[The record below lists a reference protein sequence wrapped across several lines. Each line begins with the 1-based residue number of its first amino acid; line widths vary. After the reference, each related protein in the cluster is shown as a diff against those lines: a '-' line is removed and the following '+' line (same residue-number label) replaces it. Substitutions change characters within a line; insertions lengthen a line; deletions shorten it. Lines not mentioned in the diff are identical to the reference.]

1 MVLVVEDDN
10 IIAEGLKLAL
20 TGEGMDVILAG
31 SVREAME
38 ALEADARK
46 ESASKIDFCLLDMM
60 LPDGNGM
67 DICMKIRETSEMPI
81 IFLTAVGDEIHTVLA
96 FDKGADD
103 YISKPF
109 HIKELIARMRR
120 LMKRAGSKPANTCVI
135 GDITVD
141 ISNAKLFK
149 GDDEI
154 VLTAMEYKLL
164 LVFIN
169 HAGEVITRDGIL
181 NILWDD
187 VGSFVND
194 NTLTVYI
201 KRLRAKLGDDDGK
214 YIETLRGQ
222 GYRLNL

>member
-20 TGEGMDVILAG
+20 TGEGMEVTLAS
-31 SVREAME
+31 SVAEAFA
-38 ALEADARK
+38 ALDSEDLGR
-46 ESASKIDFCLLDMM
+46 KIDFCLLDMS

-67 DICMKIRETSEMPI
+67 EICTKVRETSEMPI
-81 IFLTAVGDEIHTVLA
+81 IFLTAMDDEIHTVLA

-109 HIKELIARMRR
+109 HIKELIARMKR
-120 LMKRAGSKPANTCVI
+120 LIKRTKSSAATTCTI
-135 GDITVD
+135 GDTTVD
-141 ISNAKLFK
+141 IASGKAFRD
-149 GDDEI
+149 GEE
-154 VLTAMEYKLL
+154 VPLTAMEYKLL

-169 HAGEVITRDGIL
+169 HAGELMDRDSIL

-201 KRLRAKLGDDDGK
+201 KRLRSKLNDDEGK
-214 YIETLRGQ
+214 YIETIRGQ

>member
-1 MVLVVEDDN
+1 MVLVVEDDS

-20 TGEGMDVILAG
+20 TGEGMEVTLAS
-31 SVREAME
+31 SVAEAYA
-38 ALEADARK
+38 ALENEEPGK
-46 ESASKIDFCLLDMM
+46 KIDFCLLDMT

-67 DICMKIRETSEMPI
+67 DICMKVRETSEMPI
-81 IFLTAVGDEIHTVLA
+81 IFLTAMDDEIHTVLA

-109 HIKELIARMRR
+109 HIKELIARMKR
-120 LMKRAGSKPANTCVI
+120 LMKRTKSSASTCAIADNLV
-135 GDITVD
+135 DIT
-141 ISNAKLFK
+141 NAKMTRA
-149 GDDEI
+149 GEEI
-154 VLTAMEYKLL
+154 TLTAMEYKLL

-169 HAGEVITRDGIL
+169 HAGEILDRDQIL

-201 KRLRAKLGDDDGK
+201 KRLRSKLDDEDGK
-214 YIETLRGQ
+214 YIETIRGQ

>member
-1 MVLVVEDDN
+1 MVLVVEDDS

-20 TGEGMDVILAG
+20 TGEGMEVTLAS
-31 SVREAME
+31 SVREALA
-38 ALEADARK
+38 ALDSEEPGR
-46 ESASKIDFCLLDMM
+46 KIDFCLLDMT

-67 DICMKIRETSEMPI
+67 EICTKVRETSEMPI
-81 IFLTAVGDEIHTVLA
+81 IFLTAMDDEIHTVLA

-109 HIKELIARMRR
+109 HIKELVARMKR
-120 LMKRAGSKPANTCVI
+120 LIKRTRSSASSTCTI
-135 GDITVD
+135 GGTIVDITSGKAFRDGSEVP
-141 ISNAKLFK
+141 
-149 GDDEI
+149 
-154 VLTAMEYKLL
+154 LTAMEYKLL

-169 HAGEVITRDGIL
+169 HAGELLDRDTIL

-201 KRLRAKLGDDDGK
+201 KRLRSKLDDDEGR
-214 YIETLRGQ
+214 YIETIRGQ

>member
-1 MVLVVEDDN
+1 MVLVVEDDS

-20 TGEGMDVILAG
+20 TGEGMEVTLAS
-31 SVREAME
+31 SVAEAFA
-38 ALEADARK
+38 ALERDEPGR
-46 ESASKIDFCLLDMM
+46 KIDFCLLDMT

-67 DICMKIRETSEMPI
+67 EICTKVRETSEMPI
-81 IFLTAVGDEIHTVLA
+81 IFLTAMDDEIHTVLA

-109 HIKELIARMRR
+109 HIKELIARMKR
-120 LMKRAGSKPANTCVI
+120 LMKRARSSANTTCAI
-135 GDITVD
+135 GGNTVD
-141 ISNAKLFK
+141 ITNAKMFRA
-149 GDDEI
+149 GEEI
-154 VLTAMEYKLL
+154 PLTAMEYKLL

-169 HAGEVITRDGIL
+169 HAGEILDRDRIL

-201 KRLRAKLGDDDGK
+201 KRLRNKLGDDDGV

>member
-1 MVLVVEDDN
+1 MVLVVEDDS

-20 TGEGMDVILAG
+20 TGEGMEVTLAS
-31 SVREAME
+31 SVAEAFA
-38 ALEADARK
+38 ALESEELGK
-46 ESASKIDFCLLDMM
+46 KIDFCLLDMT

-67 DICMKIRETSEMPI
+67 EICTKIRETSEMPI
-81 IFLTAVGDEIHTVLA
+81 IFLTAMDDEIHTVLA

-109 HIKELIARMRR
+109 HIKELIARMKR
-120 LMKRAGSKPANTCVI
+120 LIKRTRSAASSTCRI
-135 GDITVD
+135 GENTVD
-141 ISNAKLFK
+141 IANGKMFRN
-149 GDDEI
+149 GEEV

-169 HAGEVITRDGIL
+169 HAGELLDRDRIL

-201 KRLRAKLGDDDGK
+201 KRLRSKLGDDEGR
-214 YIETLRGQ
+214 YIETVRGQ

>member
-1 MVLVVEDDN
+1 MVLVVEDDS

-20 TGEGMDVILAG
+20 TGEGMEVTLAS
-31 SVREAME
+31 SVSEAYA
-38 ALEADARK
+38 ALENDDPGK
-46 ESASKIDFCLLDMM
+46 KIDFCLLDMT

-67 DICMKIRETSEMPI
+67 EICTKIRETSEMPI
-81 IFLTAVGDEIHTVLA
+81 IFLTAMDDEIHTVLA

-109 HIKELIARMRR
+109 HIKELIARMKR
-120 LMKRAGSKPANTCVI
+120 LMKRNKSSVATCVI
-135 GDITVD
+135 GANKVDIT
-141 ISNAKLFK
+141 NAKMFRD
-149 GDDEI
+149 GNE
-154 VLTAMEYKLL
+154 VPLTAMEYKLL

-169 HAGEVITRDGIL
+169 HAGEILDRDQIL

-201 KRLRAKLGDDDGK
+201 KRLRSKLGDDEGEL
-214 YIETLRGQ
+214 IETLRGQ

>member
-20 TGEGMDVILAG
+20 TGEGMEVTLAS
-31 SVREAME
+31 SVAEAYR
-38 ALEADARK
+38 ALENEEPGK
-46 ESASKIDFCLLDMM
+46 KIDFCLLDMT

-81 IFLTAVGDEIHTVLA
+81 IFLTAMDDEIHTVLA

-109 HIKELIARMRR
+109 HIKELIARMKR
-120 LMKRAGSKPANTCVI
+120 LMKRAKTSVNTICAI
-135 GDITVD
+135 GDNTVD
-141 ISNAKLFK
+141 ITNAKMFRA
-149 GDDEI
+149 GEE
-154 VLTAMEYKLL
+154 VTLTAMEYKLL

-169 HAGEVITRDGIL
+169 HAGEILDRDRIL

-201 KRLRAKLGDDDGK
+201 KRLRSKLNDEEGK

>member
-1 MVLVVEDDN
+1 MVLVVEDDS

-20 TGEGMDVILAG
+20 TGEGMEVTLAS
-31 SVREAME
+31 SVSEAYA
-38 ALEADARK
+38 ALENDDPGK
-46 ESASKIDFCLLDMM
+46 KIDFCLLDMT

-67 DICMKIRETSEMPI
+67 EICTKIRETSEMPI
-81 IFLTAVGDEIHTVLA
+81 IFLTAMDDEIHTVLA

-109 HIKELIARMRR
+109 HIKELIARMKR
-120 LMKRAGSKPANTCVI
+120 LMKRNKSSVATCVI
-135 GDITVD
+135 GANKVDIT
-141 ISNAKLFK
+141 NAKMYRD
-149 GDDEI
+149 GNE
-154 VLTAMEYKLL
+154 VPLTAMEYKLL

-169 HAGEVITRDGIL
+169 HAGEILDREQIL

-201 KRLRAKLGDDDGK
+201 KRLRNKLGDDEGEL
-214 YIETLRGQ
+214 IETLRGQ

>member
-1 MVLVVEDDN
+1 MVLVVEDDS

-20 TGEGMDVILAG
+20 TGEGMEVILAG
-31 SVREAME
+31 SVMEAME
-38 ALEADARK
+38 ALDADSRK
-46 ESASKIDFCLLDMM
+46 ENGGKIDFCLLDMM

-109 HIKELIARMRR
+109 HIKELIARMKR
-120 LMKRAGSKPANTCVI
+120 LMKRTGSKLPGTCAI
-135 GDITVD
+135 GGVTVD
-141 ISNAKLFK
+141 IGNAKVMR
-149 GDDEI
+149 GEEEI

-169 HAGEVITRDGIL
+169 HAGEMITRDEIL

-201 KRLRAKLGDDDGK
+201 KRLRAKLGDEGK

>member
-1 MVLVVEDDN
+1 MVLVVEDDS

-20 TGEGMDVILAG
+20 TGEGMEVTLAS
-31 SVREAME
+31 SVAEAYS
-38 ALEADARK
+38 ALENEEPGK
-46 ESASKIDFCLLDMM
+46 KIDFCLLDMT

-81 IFLTAVGDEIHTVLA
+81 IFLTAMDDEIHM
-96 FDKGADD
+96 
-103 YISKPF
+103 
-109 HIKELIARMRR
+109 IARMKR
-120 LMKRAGSKPANTCVI
+120 LMKRTKTSAATCAI
-135 GDITVD
+135 GDNLVD
-141 ISNAKLFK
+141 ITNAKMTRA
-149 GDDEI
+149 GEEI
-154 VLTAMEYKLL
+154 ILTAMEYKLL

-169 HAGEVITRDGIL
+169 HAGEILDRDRIL

-201 KRLRAKLGDDDGK
+201 KRLRSKLGDEDGK
-214 YIETLRGQ
+214 YIETIRGQ

>member
-1 MVLVVEDDN
+1 MVLVVEDDS

-20 TGEGMDVILAG
+20 TGEGMEVTLAS
-31 SVREAME
+31 SVAEAFA
-38 ALEADARK
+38 ALDSGEPGR
-46 ESASKIDFCLLDMM
+46 KIDFCLLDMT

-67 DICMKIRETSEMPI
+67 EICTKIRETSEMPI
-81 IFLTAVGDEIHTVLA
+81 IFLTAMDDEIHTVLA

-109 HIKELIARMRR
+109 HIKELIARMKR
-120 LMKRAGSKPANTCVI
+120 LIKRTRSAASSTCRI
-135 GDITVD
+135 GENTVD
-141 ISNAKLFK
+141 IANAKMFRN
-149 GDDEI
+149 GEE
-154 VLTAMEYKLL
+154 VALTAMEYKLL

-169 HAGEVITRDGIL
+169 HAGELLDRDRIL

-201 KRLRAKLGDDDGK
+201 KRLRSKLGDDEGH
-214 YIETLRGQ
+214 YIETVRGQ

>member
-1 MVLVVEDDN
+1 MVLVVEDDS

-20 TGEGMDVILAG
+20 TGEGMEVTLAS
-31 SVREAME
+31 SVAEAFA
-38 ALEADARK
+38 ALESEELGK
-46 ESASKIDFCLLDMM
+46 KIDFCLLDMT

-67 DICMKIRETSEMPI
+67 EICTKIRETSEMPI
-81 IFLTAVGDEIHTVLA
+81 IFLTAMDDEIHTVLA

-109 HIKELIARMRR
+109 HIKELIARMKR
-120 LMKRAGSKPANTCVI
+120 LIKRTRSAASSTCRI
-135 GDITVD
+135 GENTVD
-141 ISNAKLFK
+141 IANAKMFRN
-149 GDDEI
+149 GEE
-154 VLTAMEYKLL
+154 VALTAMEYKLL

-169 HAGEVITRDGIL
+169 HAGELLDRDRIL

-201 KRLRAKLGDDDGK
+201 KRLRSKLGDDEGR
-214 YIETLRGQ
+214 YIETVRGQ

>member
-1 MVLVVEDDN
+1 MVLVVEDDS

-20 TGEGMDVILAG
+20 TGEGMEVTLAS
-31 SVREAME
+31 SVSEAYA
-38 ALEADARK
+38 ALENDDPGK
-46 ESASKIDFCLLDMM
+46 KIDFCLLDMT

-67 DICMKIRETSEMPI
+67 EICTKIRETSEMPI
-81 IFLTAVGDEIHTVLA
+81 IFLTAMDDEIHTVLA

-109 HIKELIARMRR
+109 HIKELIARMKR
-120 LMKRAGSKPANTCVI
+120 LMKRTKSAASTCVI
-135 GDITVD
+135 GANKVDIT
-141 ISNAKLFK
+141 NAKMYRD
-149 GDDEI
+149 GNE
-154 VLTAMEYKLL
+154 VPLTAMEYKLL

-169 HAGEVITRDGIL
+169 HAGEILDRDQIL

-201 KRLRAKLGDDDGK
+201 KRLRSKLGDEEGGL
-214 YIETLRGQ
+214 IETLRGQ

>member
-1 MVLVVEDDN
+1 MVLVVEDDS

-20 TGEGMDVILAG
+20 TGEGMEVALA
-31 SVREAME
+31 STVSEAFA
-38 ALEADARK
+38 ALESDDPGK
-46 ESASKIDFCLLDMM
+46 KIDFCLLDMT

-67 DICMKIRETSEMPI
+67 EICTKVRETSEMPV
-81 IFLTAVGDEIHTVLA
+81 IFLTAMDDEIHTVLA

-109 HIKELIARMRR
+109 HIKELIARMKR
-120 LMKRAGSKPANTCVI
+120 LMKRTRAASNTQCTI
-135 GDITVD
+135 GDNTVD
-141 ISNAKLFK
+141 ITNAKMFRA
-149 GDDEI
+149 GEEI
-154 VLTAMEYKLL
+154 SLTAMEYKLL

-169 HAGEVITRDGIL
+169 HAGELLDRDRIL

-201 KRLRAKLGDDDGK
+201 KRLRGKLDDEDGR
-214 YIETLRGQ
+214 YIETIREQ

>member
-1 MVLVVEDDN
+1 MVLVVEDDS

-20 TGEGMDVILAG
+20 TGEGMEVTLAS
-31 SVREAME
+31 SVAEAFA
-38 ALEADARK
+38 ALESEELGK
-46 ESASKIDFCLLDMM
+46 KIDFCLLDMT

-67 DICMKIRETSEMPI
+67 EICTKIRETSEMPI
-81 IFLTAVGDEIHTVLA
+81 IFLTAMDDEIHTVLA
-96 FDKGADD
+96 FDTGADD

-109 HIKELIARMRR
+109 HIKELIARMKR
-120 LMKRAGSKPANTCVI
+120 LIKRTKSSASTTCKI
-135 GDITVD
+135 GDNTVD
-141 ISNAKLFK
+141 ITNAKMFRN
-149 GDDEI
+149 GEE
-154 VLTAMEYKLL
+154 VALTAMEYKLL

-169 HAGEVITRDGIL
+169 HAGELLDRDQIL

-201 KRLRAKLGDDDGK
+201 KRLRSKLGDEEGR
-214 YIETLRGQ
+214 YIETVRGQ

>member
-1 MVLVVEDDN
+1 MVLVVEDDS

-20 TGEGMDVILAG
+20 TGEGMEVTLAS
-31 SVREAME
+31 SVSEAYA
-38 ALEADARK
+38 ALENDDPGK
-46 ESASKIDFCLLDMM
+46 KIDFCLLDMT

-67 DICMKIRETSEMPI
+67 EICTKIRETSEMPI
-81 IFLTAVGDEIHTVLA
+81 IFLTAMDDEIHTVLA

-109 HIKELIARMRR
+109 HIKELIARMKR
-120 LMKRAGSKPANTCVI
+120 LMKRNKSSASTCVI
-135 GDITVD
+135 GANKVDIT
-141 ISNAKLFK
+141 NAKMYRD
-149 GDDEI
+149 GNE
-154 VLTAMEYKLL
+154 VPLTAMEYKLL

-169 HAGEVITRDGIL
+169 HAGEILDRDQIL

-201 KRLRAKLGDDDGK
+201 KRLRSKLGDDEGEL
-214 YIETLRGQ
+214 IETLRGQ

>member
-1 MVLVVEDDN
+1 MVLVVEDDS

-20 TGEGMDVILAG
+20 TGEGMEVTLAS
-31 SVREAME
+31 SVSEAFAVLDSDE
-38 ALEADARK
+38 LGK
-46 ESASKIDFCLLDMM
+46 KIDFCLLDMT

-67 DICMKIRETSEMPI
+67 DICTRVRETSEMPI
-81 IFLTAVGDEIHTVLA
+81 IFLTAMDDEIHTVLA

-109 HIKELIARMRR
+109 HIKELIARMKR
-120 LMKRAGSKPANTCVI
+120 LMKRAKTSVNTTCAI
-135 GDITVD
+135 GDNTVD
-141 ISNAKLFK
+141 ITNAKMFRA
-149 GDDEI
+149 GEE
-154 VLTAMEYKLL
+154 VTLTAMEYKLL

-169 HAGEVITRDGIL
+169 HAGEILDRDRIL

-201 KRLRAKLGDDDGK
+201 KRLRSKLNDEEGK

>member
-1 MVLVVEDDN
+1 MVLVVEDDS

-20 TGEGMDVILAG
+20 TGEGMEVTLAS
-31 SVREAME
+31 SVSEAYA
-38 ALEADARK
+38 ALENDDPGK
-46 ESASKIDFCLLDMM
+46 KIDFCLLDMT

-67 DICMKIRETSEMPI
+67 EICTKIRETSEMPI
-81 IFLTAVGDEIHTVLA
+81 IFLTAMDDEIHTVLA

-109 HIKELIARMRR
+109 HIKELIARMKR
-120 LMKRAGSKPANTCVI
+120 LMKRNKSSVATCVI
-135 GDITVD
+135 GANKVDIT
-141 ISNAKLFK
+141 NAKMYRD
-149 GDDEI
+149 GNE
-154 VLTAMEYKLL
+154 VPLTAMEYKLL

-169 HAGEVITRDGIL
+169 HAGEILDRDQIL

-201 KRLRAKLGDDDGK
+201 KRLRSKLGDEEGGL
-214 YIETLRGQ
+214 IETLRGQ

>member
-1 MVLVVEDDN
+1 MVLVVEDDS

-20 TGEGMDVILAG
+20 TGEGMEVTLAS
-31 SVREAME
+31 SVAEAFA
-38 ALEADARK
+38 ALESEELGK
-46 ESASKIDFCLLDMM
+46 KIDFCLLDMT

-67 DICMKIRETSEMPI
+67 QICTKVRETSEMPI
-81 IFLTAVGDEIHTVLA
+81 IFLTAMDDEIHTVLA

-109 HIKELIARMRR
+109 HIKELIARMKR
-120 LMKRAGSKPANTCVI
+120 LIKRTRSAASSTCRI
-135 GDITVD
+135 GENTVD
-141 ISNAKLFK
+141 IANAKMFRN
-149 GDDEI
+149 GEE
-154 VLTAMEYKLL
+154 VALTAMEYKLL

-169 HAGEVITRDGIL
+169 HAGELLDRDRIL

-201 KRLRAKLGDDDGK
+201 KRLRSKLGDDEGR
-214 YIETLRGQ
+214 YIETVRGQ

>member
-1 MVLVVEDDN
+1 MVLVVEDDS

-20 TGEGMDVILAG
+20 TGEGMEVTLAS
-31 SVREAME
+31 SVSEAFA
-38 ALEADARK
+38 ALDSDELGK
-46 ESASKIDFCLLDMM
+46 KIDFCLLDMT

-67 DICMKIRETSEMPI
+67 DICTRVRETSEMPI
-81 IFLTAVGDEIHTVLA
+81 IFLTAMDDEIHTVLA

-109 HIKELIARMRR
+109 HIKELIARMKR
-120 LMKRAGSKPANTCVI
+120 LMKRAKTSVNTTCAI
-135 GDITVD
+135 GDNTVD
-141 ISNAKLFK
+141 ITNAKMYRA
-149 GDDEI
+149 GEE
-154 VLTAMEYKLL
+154 VTLTAMEYKLL

-169 HAGEVITRDGIL
+169 HAGEILDRDRIL

-201 KRLRAKLGDDDGK
+201 KRLRSKLNDEEGK

>member
-1 MVLVVEDDN
+1 MVLVVEDDS

-20 TGEGMDVILAG
+20 TGEGMEVTLAS
-31 SVREAME
+31 SVSEAYA
-38 ALEADARK
+38 ALENDDPGK
-46 ESASKIDFCLLDMM
+46 KIDFCLLDMT

-67 DICMKIRETSEMPI
+67 EICTKIRETSEMPV
-81 IFLTAVGDEIHTVLA
+81 IFLTAMDDEIHTVLA

-109 HIKELIARMRR
+109 HIKELIARMKR
-120 LMKRAGSKPANTCVI
+120 LMKRNKSSVATCVI
-135 GDITVD
+135 GANKVDIT
-141 ISNAKLFK
+141 NAKMYRD
-149 GDDEI
+149 GNE
-154 VLTAMEYKLL
+154 VPLTAMEYKLL

-169 HAGEVITRDGIL
+169 HAGEILDRDQIL

-201 KRLRAKLGDDDGK
+201 KRLRSKLGDDEGEL
-214 YIETLRGQ
+214 IETLRGQ

>member
-1 MVLVVEDDN
+1 MVLVVEDDS

-20 TGEGMDVILAG
+20 TGEGMEVTLAS
-31 SVREAME
+31 SVAEAYR
-38 ALEADARK
+38 ALENEEPGK
-46 ESASKIDFCLLDMM
+46 KIDFCLLDMT

-81 IFLTAVGDEIHTVLA
+81 IFLTAMDDEIHTVLA

-109 HIKELIARMRR
+109 HIKELIARMKR
-120 LMKRAGSKPANTCVI
+120 LMKRTKSSASTYAI
-135 GDITVD
+135 GDNIVD
-141 ISNAKLFK
+141 ITNAKMTRA
-149 GDDEI
+149 GEEI
-154 VLTAMEYKLL
+154 ILTAMEYKLL

-169 HAGEVITRDGIL
+169 HAGEILDRDRIL

-201 KRLRAKLGDDDGK
+201 KRLRSKLGDEDGK
-214 YIETLRGQ
+214 YIETIRGQ

>member
-1 MVLVVEDDN
+1 MVLVVEDDS

-20 TGEGMDVILAG
+20 TGEGMEVTLAS
-31 SVREAME
+31 SVSEAYA
-38 ALEADARK
+38 ALENDDPGK
-46 ESASKIDFCLLDMM
+46 KIDFCLLDMT

-67 DICMKIRETSEMPI
+67 EICTKIRETSEMPI
-81 IFLTAVGDEIHTVLA
+81 IFLTAMDDEIHTVLA

-109 HIKELIARMRR
+109 HIKELIARMKR
-120 LMKRAGSKPANTCVI
+120 LMKRNKSSVATCVI
-135 GDITVD
+135 GANKVDIT
-141 ISNAKLFK
+141 NAKMYRD
-149 GDDEI
+149 GNEI
-154 VLTAMEYKLL
+154 PLTAMEYKLL

-169 HAGEVITRDGIL
+169 HAGEILDRDQIL

-201 KRLRAKLGDDDGK
+201 KRLRSKLGDEEGGL
-214 YIETLRGQ
+214 IETLRGQ

>member
-1 MVLVVEDDN
+1 MVLVVEDDS

-20 TGEGMDVILAG
+20 TGEGMEVTLAS
-31 SVREAME
+31 SVAEAFT
-38 ALEADARK
+38 ALDSDELGK
-46 ESASKIDFCLLDMM
+46 KIDFCLLDMT

-67 DICMKIRETSEMPI
+67 EICTRVRETSEMPI
-81 IFLTAVGDEIHTVLA
+81 IFLTAMDDEIHTVLA

-109 HIKELIARMRR
+109 HIKELIARMKR
-120 LMKRAGSKPANTCVI
+120 LMKRAKTSVNTTCAI
-135 GDITVD
+135 GDNTVD
-141 ISNAKLFK
+141 ITNAKMFRA
-149 GDDEI
+149 GEE
-154 VLTAMEYKLL
+154 VTLTAMEYKLL

-169 HAGEVITRDGIL
+169 HAGEILDRDRIL

-201 KRLRAKLGDDDGK
+201 KRLRSKLNDEEGK

>member
-1 MVLVVEDDN
+1 MVLVVEDDS

-20 TGEGMDVILAG
+20 TGEGMEVTLAS
-31 SVREAME
+31 SVSEAYA
-38 ALEADARK
+38 ALENDDPGK
-46 ESASKIDFCLLDMM
+46 KIDFCLLDMT

-67 DICMKIRETSEMPI
+67 EICTKIRETSEMPI
-81 IFLTAVGDEIHTVLA
+81 IFLTAMDDEIHTVLA

-109 HIKELIARMRR
+109 HIKELIARMKR
-120 LMKRAGSKPANTCVI
+120 LMKRTKSSASTCVI
-135 GDITVD
+135 GANKVDIT
-141 ISNAKLFK
+141 NAKMYRD
-149 GDDEI
+149 GNE
-154 VLTAMEYKLL
+154 VPLTAMEYKLL

-169 HAGEVITRDGIL
+169 HAGEILDRDQIL

-201 KRLRAKLGDDDGK
+201 KRLRSKLGDEEGGL
-214 YIETLRGQ
+214 IETLRGQ

>member
-1 MVLVVEDDN
+1 MVLVVEDDS

-20 TGEGMDVILAG
+20 TGEGMEVTLAS
-31 SVREAME
+31 SVSEAYA
-38 ALEADARK
+38 ALENDDPGK
-46 ESASKIDFCLLDMM
+46 KIDFCLLDMT

-67 DICMKIRETSEMPI
+67 EICTKIRETSEMPI
-81 IFLTAVGDEIHTVLA
+81 IFLTAMDDEIHTVLV

-109 HIKELIARMRR
+109 HIKELIARMKR
-120 LMKRAGSKPANTCVI
+120 LMKRNKSSVATCVI
-135 GDITVD
+135 GANKVDIT
-141 ISNAKLFK
+141 NAKMYRD
-149 GDDEI
+149 GNE
-154 VLTAMEYKLL
+154 VPLTAMEYKLL

-169 HAGEVITRDGIL
+169 HAGEILDRDQIL

-201 KRLRAKLGDDDGK
+201 KRLRSKLGDDEGDL
-214 YIETLRGQ
+214 IETLRGQ

>member
-1 MVLVVEDDN
+1 MVLVVEDDS

-20 TGEGMDVILAG
+20 TGEGMEVTLAS
-31 SVREAME
+31 SVSEAYA
-38 ALEADARK
+38 ALENDDPGK
-46 ESASKIDFCLLDMM
+46 KIDFCLLDMT

-67 DICMKIRETSEMPI
+67 EICTKIRETSEMPI
-81 IFLTAVGDEIHTVLA
+81 IFLTAMDDEIHTVLA

-109 HIKELIARMRR
+109 HIKELIARMKR
-120 LMKRAGSKPANTCVI
+120 LMKRTKSSASTCVI
-135 GDITVD
+135 GANKVDIT
-141 ISNAKLFK
+141 NAKMYRD
-149 GDDEI
+149 GNE
-154 VLTAMEYKLL
+154 VPLTAMEYKLL

-169 HAGEVITRDGIL
+169 HAGEILDRDQIL

-201 KRLRAKLGDDDGK
+201 KRLRSKLGDDEGEL
-214 YIETLRGQ
+214 IETLRGQ

>member
-1 MVLVVEDDN
+1 MVLVVEDDS

-20 TGEGMDVILAG
+20 TGEGMEVTLAS
-31 SVREAME
+31 SVAEAFA
-38 ALEADARK
+38 ALESEELGK
-46 ESASKIDFCLLDMM
+46 KIDFCLLDMT

-67 DICMKIRETSEMPI
+67 EICTKIRETSEMPI
-81 IFLTAVGDEIHTVLA
+81 IFLTAMDDEIHTVLA

-109 HIKELIARMRR
+109 HIKELIARMKR
-120 LMKRAGSKPANTCVI
+120 LIKRTRSAASSTCRI
-135 GDITVD
+135 GENTVD
-141 ISNAKLFK
+141 IANAKMFRN
-149 GDDEI
+149 GEE
-154 VLTAMEYKLL
+154 VALTAMEYKLL

-169 HAGEVITRDGIL
+169 HAGELLDRDQIL

-201 KRLRAKLGDDDGK
+201 KRLRSKLGDEEGR
-214 YIETLRGQ
+214 YIETVRGQ

>member
-1 MVLVVEDDN
+1 MVLVVEDDS

-20 TGEGMDVILAG
+20 TGEGMEVTLAS
-31 SVREAME
+31 SVSEAFA
-38 ALEADARK
+38 ALDSDELGK
-46 ESASKIDFCLLDMM
+46 KIDFCLLDMT

-67 DICMKIRETSEMPI
+67 EICMKVRETSEMPI
-81 IFLTAVGDEIHTVLA
+81 IFLTAMDDEIHTVLA

-109 HIKELIARMRR
+109 HIKELIARMKR
-120 LMKRAGSKPANTCVI
+120 LMKRAKTSVNTTCAI
-135 GDITVD
+135 GDNTVD
-141 ISNAKLFK
+141 ITNAKMFRA
-149 GDDEI
+149 GEE
-154 VLTAMEYKLL
+154 VTLTAMEYKLL

-169 HAGEVITRDGIL
+169 HAGEILDRDRIL

-201 KRLRAKLGDDDGK
+201 KRLRSKLNDEEGK

>member
-1 MVLVVEDDN
+1 MVLVVEDDS

-20 TGEGMDVILAG
+20 TGEGMEVTLAS
-31 SVREAME
+31 SVAEAYR
-38 ALEADARK
+38 ALENEEPGK
-46 ESASKIDFCLLDMM
+46 KIDFCLLDMT

-67 DICMKIRETSEMPI
+67 DICMKVRETSEMPI
-81 IFLTAVGDEIHTVLA
+81 IFLTAMDDEIHTVLA

-109 HIKELIARMRR
+109 HIKELIARMKR
-120 LMKRAGSKPANTCVI
+120 LMKRTKTSAATCAI
-135 GDITVD
+135 GDNLVD
-141 ISNAKLFK
+141 ITNAKMTRA
-149 GDDEI
+149 GEEI
-154 VLTAMEYKLL
+154 TLTAMEYKLL

-169 HAGEVITRDGIL
+169 HAGEILDRDQIL

-201 KRLRAKLGDDDGK
+201 KRLRSKLDDEDGK
-214 YIETLRGQ
+214 YIETIRGQ

>member
-1 MVLVVEDDN
+1 MVLVVEDDS

-20 TGEGMDVILAG
+20 TGEGMEVTLAS
-31 SVREAME
+31 SVSEAYA
-38 ALEADARK
+38 ALENDDPGK
-46 ESASKIDFCLLDMM
+46 KIDFCLLDMT

-67 DICMKIRETSEMPI
+67 EICTKIRETSEMPI
-81 IFLTAVGDEIHTVLA
+81 IFLTAMDDEIHTVLA

-109 HIKELIARMRR
+109 HIKELIARMKR
-120 LMKRAGSKPANTCVI
+120 LMKRTKSSASTCVI
-135 GDITVD
+135 GANKVDIT
-141 ISNAKLFK
+141 NAKMYRD
-149 GDDEI
+149 GNE
-154 VLTAMEYKLL
+154 VPLTAMEHKLL

-169 HAGEVITRDGIL
+169 HAGEILDRDQIL

-201 KRLRAKLGDDDGK
+201 KRLRSKLGDEEGGL
-214 YIETLRGQ
+214 IETLRGQ

>member
-1 MVLVVEDDN
+1 MILVVEDDS

-20 TGEGMDVILAG
+20 TGEGMEVTLAS
-31 SVREAME
+31 SVAEAYS
-38 ALEADARK
+38 ALENDEPGK
-46 ESASKIDFCLLDMM
+46 KIDFCLLDMT

-67 DICMKIRETSEMPI
+67 EICTKIRETSEMPI
-81 IFLTAVGDEIHTVLA
+81 IFLTAMDDEIHTVLA

-109 HIKELIARMRR
+109 HIKELIARMKR
-120 LMKRAGSKPANTCVI
+120 LMKRTQSSASTCAI
-135 GDITVD
+135 GDNLVD
-141 ISNAKLFK
+141 ITNAKMTRA
-149 GDDEI
+149 GEEI
-154 VLTAMEYKLL
+154 TLTAMEYNLL

-169 HAGEVITRDGIL
+169 HAGEILDRDQIL

-201 KRLRAKLGDDDGK
+201 KRLRSKLGDEEGK
-214 YIETLRGQ
+214 YIETIRGQ

>member
-1 MVLVVEDDN
+1 MVLVVEDDS

-20 TGEGMDVILAG
+20 TGEGMEVTLAS
-31 SVREAME
+31 SVSEAFA
-38 ALEADARK
+38 ALDSDELGK
-46 ESASKIDFCLLDMM
+46 KIDFCLLDMT

-67 DICMKIRETSEMPI
+67 EICMKVRETSEMPI
-81 IFLTAVGDEIHTVLA
+81 IFLTAMDEEIHTVLA

-103 YISKPF
+103 YISK
-109 HIKELIARMRR
+109 ELIARMKR
-120 LMKRAGSKPANTCVI
+120 LMKRAKTSVNTTCAI
-135 GDITVD
+135 GDNTVD
-141 ISNAKLFK
+141 ITNAKMFRA
-149 GDDEI
+149 GEE
-154 VLTAMEYKLL
+154 VTLTAMEYKLL

-169 HAGEVITRDGIL
+169 HAGEILDRDRIL

-201 KRLRAKLGDDDGK
+201 KRLRSKLNDEEGK